1 MVNLEILDLKS
12 SSKSKIIYIQRPFLP
27 SCAVLNLVI
36 YNSVFIAVLGIED
49 LRERE
54 MIYIQM

>member
-12 SSKSKIIYIQRPFLP
+12 SSKSKIIYIQRPILP
-27 SCAVLNLVI
+27 SCAVLNLVM